1 MRHIQQFIILSVCS
15 QLTIIWVHRF
25 VIIDYNSYHL
35 WKCECWIRQERK
47 MRTIFFPHTDRERI
61 NSSYF
66 NIFFSCL
73 FSKKVQNC
81 CLLWDISLPESQP
94 VSFFFSFM
102 MKHKK
107 GGPRNP
113 LLFTVHSV
121 TKSRI
126 KYNRLFI
133 NCQNCLYNK
142 WRGSYNLDVN
152 LHYALFNELN
162 NEGL

>member
-47 MRTIFFPHTDRERI
+47 MRTIFFSHTDRERI
-61 NSSYF
+61 NSSYL

-81 CLLWDISLPESQP
+81 CLLWYISLPESQP
-94 VSFFFSFM
+94 VSFFFLLWWNI
-102 MKHKK
+102 KK
-107 GGPRNP
+107 EDLEIPCCSQST
-113 LLFTVHSV
+113 LLQKAGSNITVCLSIA
-121 TKSRI
+121 RI
-126 KYNRLFI
+126 VCTI
-133 NCQNCLYNK
+133 
-142 WRGSYNLDVN
+142 
-152 LHYALFNELN
+152 
-162 NEGL
+162 NEGGAII